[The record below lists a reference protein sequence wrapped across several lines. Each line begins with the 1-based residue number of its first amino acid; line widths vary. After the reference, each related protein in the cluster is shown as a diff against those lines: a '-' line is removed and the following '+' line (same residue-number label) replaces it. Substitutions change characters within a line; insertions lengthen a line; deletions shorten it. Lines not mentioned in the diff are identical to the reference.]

1 MKNKKGMIY
10 GVLLM
15 TCLVIGLSYGAFIF
29 STDKYRSSELL
40 ISKLNYSID
49 IQEDGSSKSTINGS
63 SVTVPASTKVYL
75 NITLTSV
82 NEIDSKYTLAYKTST
97 NAKVEYS
104 DRTPWNTQGVIKG
117 IDSNTYSKKI
127 RVVIDNT
134 DISTSSTVN
143 FQVYGGYSFNSYA
156 NIELTDGY
164 VSVSGPYTEVA
175 TNIGNR
181 LVDIIE
187 SDTSCLTSNSN
198 TCLYGG
204 ENIKNYVQYPEDN
217 DKTKNLWR
225 IIGSYQIDDQTL
237 PKLISQ
243 STTSTSTST
252 LTTDLTSFY
261 NTLEDKE
268 VLVQQTNKF
277 NCFTNTCAESTYNNI
292 GLLTDYEYNQIG
304 EVNSYLT
311 TTEKYYINSSSGI
324 KEVTSSGIT
333 TSSSTSG
340 LKPTIYLQ
348 TGVQVTGSGTASDPY
363 IISPASDINLVAY
376 TLNGQATDKTYAE
389 LLKTNVVK
397 NVTCKNGTTATWDN
411 TDFSIKLKNIHTPDY
426 CTIDFGDGYSVSLT
440 ATNGTVSP
448 SNITVGYGGSA
459 SFTVTPNSGYILEL
473 ETNTCGGTLSENTY
487 TISNITSAKSCS
499 ITFKSSAPT
508 LYAKLLSD
516 RGIATTNRT
525 TFSAAF
531 DSTDQVLYTAKEDN
545 KTVYYF
551 AGNVTTNWVKF
562 GKNAS
567 NQDLYWRI
575 IRTNS
580 DGGVRLLYHGTSTTA
595 TDAYIDESE
604 FNETYDDP
612 MYVGYM
618 YGTSGSLVN
627 NRTNTTDSTIKTI
640 IDNWYKD
647 NLNTNYGKYLSTTAV
662 YCNDRSNPAGGYTT
676 EDSNFYYAAFTR
688 LSTNKTP
695 TYDCTDTNDKFTV
708 DTSTGNGKLTHP
720 IALMTADEVSFAGGI
735 YRNNNANA
743 WYFRNAKEGTLTTSS
758 WSTDASYS
766 STGSTYWW
774 LLSPSFWISGNAGVF
789 LVDGASN
796 SGFLYDFNVSYIYG
810 VRPAISLKSCV
821 KTSGGDGSASDPYT
835 IKETSSG
842 C

>member
-63 SVTVPASTKVYL
+63 TVTVPASTKVYL

-104 DRTPWNTQGVIKG
+104 DRTPWNTKGVIKG

-134 DISTSSTVN
+134 EVSTPSTVN

-187 SDTSCLTSNSN
+187 SDTSCLTSTSN

-204 ENIKNYVQYPEDN
+204 ENIKNYVQYPEDS

-225 IIGSYQIDDQTL
+225 IIGSYQIDNQTL

-277 NCFTNTCAESTYNNI
+277 NCFTNTCAESTYNSI

-304 EVNSYLT
+304 GVNSYLT
-311 TTEKYYINSSSGI
+311 SNENYYINTSTAI

-333 TSSSTSG
+333 NSSSTSG

-348 TGVQVTGSGTASDPY
+348 TGVQVTGSGTVSDPY
-363 IISPASDINLVAY
+363 IISPASDINLVSY
-376 TLNGQATDKTYAE
+376 TLNGQATNKTYAD

-448 SNITVGYGGSA
+448 SNVTVGYGGSA
-459 SFTVTPNSGYILEL
+459 SFTVTPNSGYKAEL
-473 ETNTCGGTLSENTY
+473 ETNTCGGTLRGNTY
-487 TISNITSAKSCS
+487 TISNITSGKSCS
-499 ITFKSSAPT
+499 ITFKEDNPFTSGTLTYQLYKDKTTRLTSARGTGYNSVYTTNNTKT
-508 LYAKLLSD
+508 LY
-516 RGIATTNRT
+516 T
-525 TFSAAF
+525 
-531 DSTDQVLYTAKEDN
+531 STENGT
-545 KTVYYF
+545 TVYYF
-551 AGNVTTNWVKF
+551 AGNATDNWVKF

-595 TDAYIDESE
+595 TDAVINTSTA
-604 FNETYDDP
+604 FNTTYNNP

-618 YGTSGSLVN
+618 YGTSNATAIDRSNTN
-627 NRTNTTDSTIKTI
+627 NSTIKGV
-640 IDNWYKD
+640 IDTWYKN
-647 NLNTNYGKYLSTTAV
+647 NLNTNYGKYISTTAV
-662 YCNDRSNPAGGYTT
+662 YCNDRSNPAGGYNTGNT
-676 EDSNFYYAAFTR
+676 SFYYGARTR
-688 LSTNKTP
+688 LDTNKTP
-695 TYDCTDTNDKFTV
+695 SYDCATAEDKFTA
-708 DTSTGNGKLTHP
+708 DSSTGNGKLTYP
-720 IALMTADEVSFAGGI
+720 IALMTADEVSFAGGLYI
-735 YRNNNANA
+735 NDAPT
-743 WYFRNAKEGTLTTSS
+743 WYYYNSAKG
-758 WSTDASYS
+758 S
-766 STGSTYWW
+766 STGSNWWW
-774 LLSPSFWISGNAGVF
+774 LLSPYRWYGGYAGVF
-789 LVDGASN
+789 YVFGSSHPGYLNGGDVNNTS
-796 SGFLYDFNVSYIYG
+796 G
-810 VRPAISLKSCV
+810 VRPAISLKSCI
-821 KTSGGDGSASDPYT
+821 KYSTGDGTSESPYE
-835 IKETSSG
+835 IVETSSG